1 MRATPDAMP
10 GLCPPWAVCELPS
23 RLKVAIVNW
32 VPAPD
37 DCVVAGVVDVV
48 VAAVGTELSA
58 GTVVDENEVPA
69 PGWAGSWRR
78 TGAGVTVGFGLS
90 LIGAG
95 EGDGIGVAL
104 P

>member
-1 MRATPDAMP
+1 
-10 GLCPPWAVCELPS
+10 
-23 RLKVAIVNW
+23 VAIVNW
-32 VPAPD
+32 VPGPD
-37 DCVVAGVVDVV
+37 DCVVAGVV
-48 VAAVGTELSA
+48 VAAVGAEVSA
-58 GTVVDENEVPA
+58 GTVVEESELPT